1 MLGLQNQR
9 EWVGF
14 CEQVL
19 LQPALAKDP
28 RFHDNAARNL
38 RREALHA
45 LIVEAFATLT
55 ADQVV
60 QRLDAAQIA
69 NAKVNTMQQFW
80 RHPQLAARER
90 WREVGSPAGV
100 LPALL
105 PPGNWD
111 DGEGPRMDP
120 VPALGEHT
128 DALLAELGYS
138 TDAVA
143 ALRAAQAI

>member
-1 MLGLQNQR
+1 M
-9 EWVGF
+9 
-14 CEQVL
+14 
-19 LQPALAKDP
+19 
-28 RFHDNAARNL
+28 
-38 RREALHA
+38 A
-45 LIVEAFATLT
+45 LIVEAFAALT

-80 RHPQLAARER
+80 QHPQLAARER
-90 WREVGSPAGV
+90 WREVGSPAGA

-111 DGEGPRMDP
+111 DGDGPRMDP

-138 TDAVA
+138 AEAVA
-143 ALRAAQAI
+143 ALRAAQAV